1 MMQLFTVVRYG
12 NLFYMFYIIV
22 ALIITLI
29 VVKYLKPKSER
40 FRFWFLFGILMS
52 ALIVHFLKIF
62 IYPYTT
68 LDFVYRKVSL
78 ENICA
83 VSTIIFPFIYFTKNK
98 VLKDYMI
105 MVGLASG
112 FLTFLF
118 PIDAVS
124 PMFDG
129 EPLHVK
135 NAFSLEVIRFYYA
148 HFALFLVPFLMMH
161 FKMHQISIKR
171 SLMMPAM
178 LLIVLLIIYINEL
191 VLTAIGWVPKEN
203 LYNPEKRNPSL
214 IFGFKDSVTGISVL
228 MTMFVPAFFTV
239 GPISGEA
246 FYWPVIWMIIPVYV
260 YGMMIAL
267 TFCYIYD
274 KEQTINVFKRILRL
288 DQDDGY
294 EKNTRE

>member
-1 MMQLFTVVRYG
+1 MTLLTSVVRYG
-12 NLFYMFYIIV
+12 NLFYMFYIILAV
-22 ALIITLI
+22 LITLAA
-29 VVKYLKPKSER
+29 VRFLKPKSER
-40 FRFWFLFGILMS
+40 FRFWFLFGILVS
-52 ALIVHFLKIF
+52 AFIVHFLKIF

-68 LDFVYRKVSL
+68 LDNVWRKVSL

-83 VSTIIFPFIYFTKNK
+83 VSTVIFPFIYFTKNK

-112 FLTFLF
+112 VLTFFL

-129 EPLHVK
+129 EFLGVK
-135 NAFSLEVIRFYYA
+135 NALSLEVFRFYYA

-161 FKMHQISIKR
+161 FNMHKISIKR

-178 LLIVLLIIYINEL
+178 LLMVLLIIYINEL
-191 VLTAIGWVPKEN
+191 VLSLLGWVPKEN

-214 IFGFKDSVTGISVL
+214 IFGFKGSVTGISIL
-228 MTMFVPAFFTV
+228 MTMFVPTFFTV

-260 YGMMIAL
+260 YGMLIAL
-267 TFCYIYD
+267 TICYIYD
-274 KEQTINVFKRILRL
+274 KEATINVFKRLFRIHR
-288 DQDDGY
+288 DKPY
-294 EKNTRE
+294 KHIE